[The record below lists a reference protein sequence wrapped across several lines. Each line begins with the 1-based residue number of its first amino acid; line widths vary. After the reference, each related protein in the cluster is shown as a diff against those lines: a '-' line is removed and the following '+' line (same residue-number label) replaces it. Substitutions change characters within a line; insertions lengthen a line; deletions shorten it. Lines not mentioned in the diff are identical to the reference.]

1 MKLITKEIEKA
12 LLSHPLYSQEG
23 NPNPKVVAKFFNP
36 CGAGSWYITEGEKQA
51 DGDWLLFGLCH
62 IYDAELGYVTL
73 SELESLQLP
82 FGLTIERDMYWSG
95 TLNDAY
101 KDLGIDTSKTDEE
114 IGEDVFNEVLNM

>member
-23 NPNPKVVAKFFNP
+23 NDNPQVVVKFFNP
-36 CGAGSWYITEGEKQA
+36 CGAGSWYITEGEKQ
-51 DGDWLLFGLCH
+51 DNGDWLLFGLCY
-62 IYDAELGYVTL
+62 IQEAELGYVML
-73 SELESLQLP
+73 SDLESIRLP

-101 KDLGIDTSKTDEE
+101 KDLGIGTSKTDEE